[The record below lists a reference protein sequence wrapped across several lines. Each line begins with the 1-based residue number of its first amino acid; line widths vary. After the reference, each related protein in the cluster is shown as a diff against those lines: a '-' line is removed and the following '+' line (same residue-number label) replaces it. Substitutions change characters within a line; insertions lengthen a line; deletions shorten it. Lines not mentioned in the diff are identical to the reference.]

1 MGPQS
6 GAVLPVVAI
15 EGTTKMQEHKPII
28 GIVSALDAEEDLL
41 KMPNRYANAIV
52 AAGGAPIALPFT
64 TDVSVYE
71 TLFPTIDGF
80 LLSGGNDIS
89 PVRYGGDITY
99 GKLSELTPG
108 REELEYLILSFA
120 RQFNVPVL
128 GICRGMQM
136 MNVSL
141 GGSLYEDI
149 SDQFKDGAGSLTHWQ
164 ELDYALPTHTV
175 RIDGDSVLGAMLEIT
190 EASVNTM
197 HHQGIKTLADRLRA
211 CAWSTDGLIE
221 GIEDPGLDFFIG
233 VQWHPEFFAG
243 GKIMGTLFRSLVKKA
258 GEHSSSR
265 CEADRLRIVR
275 NEHGGCWP
283 EISFADAI

>member
-1 MGPQS
+1 M
-6 GAVLPVVAI
+6 
-15 EGTTKMQEHKPII
+15 TNTRKPII
-28 GIVSALDAEEDLL
+28 GIVSALSIDEDML

-52 AAGGAPIALPFT
+52 SAGGAPIALPFT
-64 TDVSVYE
+64 SDVSVYE
-71 TLFPTIDGF
+71 ALFPSIDGF

-89 PVRYGGDITY
+89 PVRYGGDIAY
-99 GKLSELTPG
+99 GKLTELTPG

-120 RQFNVPVL
+120 RQFNAPVL

-149 SDQFKDGAGSLTHWQ
+149 ADQFKAGDRELIHWQ
-164 ELDYALPTHTV
+164 ELDYALPTHKV
-175 RIDGDSVLGAMLEIT
+175 HIDPDSLLGSMLELE

-197 HHQGIKTLADRLRA
+197 HHQGIKTLAPCLRA

-221 GIEDPGLDFFIG
+221 AIEDPALDFFIG

-243 GKIMGTLFRSLVKKA
+243 GKVMGTLFRSLVRKA
-258 GEHSSSR
+258 GESR
-265 CEADRLRIVR
+265 RVKNGCGDRLRILR
-275 NEHGGCWP
+275 DECDGHWP
-283 EISFADAI
+283 KIAFTDATERRGQG